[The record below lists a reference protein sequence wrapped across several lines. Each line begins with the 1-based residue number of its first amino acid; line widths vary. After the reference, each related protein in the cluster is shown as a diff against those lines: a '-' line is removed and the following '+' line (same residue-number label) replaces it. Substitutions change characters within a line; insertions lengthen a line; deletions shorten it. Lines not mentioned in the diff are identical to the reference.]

1 MCIRDSCHGL
11 PIELKVLQAIN
22 AENKKIKKKT
32 GATPPPLT
40 PLELRR
46 RAAGFAEETV
56 AAQRDSF
63 RRYGVWADW
72 DAPYLTL
79 QPAYEAAQL
88 RVFATM
94 FEQGH
99 IYRGLK
105 PVWYS
110 PSSRTALAE
119 AELEYPDGH
128 TSPSVYAALD
138 VLEPSAGLAAV
149 AGGEDAKL
157 AVWTT
162 TPWTLSLIHI

>member
-1 MCIRDSCHGL
+1 MLKDFINRYRSLRGDKVRYVPGWDCHGL

-110 PSSRTALAE
+110 PSSWTALARVQIN
-119 AELEYPDGH
+119 H
-128 TSPSVYAALD
+128 WNALSSKNFKP
-138 VLEPSAGLAAV
+138 L
-149 AGGEDAKL
+149 
-157 AVWTT
+157 
-162 TPWTLSLIHI
+162 